1 MWLMQLTFESIYI
14 GAMGGVLKVYF
25 NDTIVEYCG
34 LNINRSKTVICL
46 CSTKIAIRVRSIL
59 R

>member
-1 MWLMQLTFESIYI
+1 MWPMQLTFESIYI

-46 CSTKIAIRVRSIL
+46 CYT
-59 R
+59 